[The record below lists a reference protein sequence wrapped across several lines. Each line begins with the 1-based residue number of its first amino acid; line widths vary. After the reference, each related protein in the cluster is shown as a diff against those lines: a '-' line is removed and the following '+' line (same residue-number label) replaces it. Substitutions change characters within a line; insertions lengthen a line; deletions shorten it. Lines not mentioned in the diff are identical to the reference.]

1 MWEQTQTLSFLL
13 MELGWNDLISLQQDK
28 HFQIKLKT
36 EVRLSLS
43 NLCAGLSGPPQCLNS
58 WLKVSHFQ

>member
-36 EVRLSLS
+36 DVRPSLSL
-43 NLCAGLSGPPQCLNS
+43 
-58 WLKVSHFQ
+58 

>member
-36 EVRLSLS
+36 DVRPSLSLIFVPDS
-43 NLCAGLSGPPQCLNS
+43 LDPLS
-58 WLKVSHFQ
+58 V